1 MRRSPFVRRRRLS
14 HLQGD
19 AGSRAHFP
27 AQDEGGE
34 DIEKAARMFVCDT
47 KTDAEGKILRQKGFK
62 KGAEWRINSVW
73 HDAAEEPERET
84 AIIVLFSEENHEME
98 TVYYTYDS
106 PDDCWVSKIEH
117 FLSNRIF

>member
-1 MRRSPFVRRRRLS
+1 MKR
-14 HLQGD
+14 
-19 AGSRAHFP
+19 
-27 AQDEGGE
+27 E

-106 PDDCWVSKIEH
+106 SDDCWEEIKENHNFSKWAYVED
-117 FLSNRIF
+117 LLPNK